1 MKTPEHIVYVVDD
14 DERVRGSI
22 EDLLHSCG
30 MVVAE
35 FGSAADYLKHEK
47 PAIPACLILDIE
59 LPDMNGLELQRRLLG
74 TPHPPIVFITG
85 HGDIPSSV
93 RAMKAGA
100 IDFLPKPFT
109 PAQLLASVEAA
120 LALDRERLAAAT
132 EVQDLRDRYNLLTPR
147 EREVLPLV
155 VLGLVNKQ
163 AAFSLGISEV
173 TYQIHRGSIMRK
185 MEAPSLA
192 DLVRMSIK
200 LGIPTGNSEV
210 SLKGTTPSRGI
221 QATHRRT

>member
-1 MKTPEHIVYVVDD
+1 MKTPEHVVYVVDD

-30 MVVAE
+30 IVVTK

-59 LPDMNGLELQRRLLG
+59 LPDINGLELQRQLLG
-74 TPHPPIVFITG
+74 TRHPPIVFITG

-93 RAMKAGA
+93 QAMKAGA

-109 PAQLLASVEAA
+109 PAQLLATVEAA
-120 LALDRERLAAAT
+120 LALDRERLAAET
-132 EVQDLRDRYNLLTPR
+132 EVKDLRDRYDVLTPR
-147 EREVLPLV
+147 EREVLRLV
-155 VLGLVNKQ
+155 VRGLVNKQ

-200 LGIPTGNSEV
+200 LGIPTGNSDV
-210 SLKGTTPSRGI
+210 ALKGTTLRRNQG
-221 QATHRRT
+221 THRRT

>member
-1 MKTPEHIVYVVDD
+1 
-14 DERVRGSI
+14 
-22 EDLLHSCG
+22 
-30 MVVAE
+30 
-35 FGSAADYLKHEK
+35 
-47 PAIPACLILDIE
+47 
-59 LPDMNGLELQRRLLG
+59 
-74 TPHPPIVFITG
+74 
-85 HGDIPSSV
+85 
-93 RAMKAGA
+93 MKAGA

-109 PAQLLASVEAA
+109 PAQLLATVEAA
-120 LALDRERLAAAT
+120 LALDRERLAAET
-132 EVQDLRDRYNLLTPR
+132 EVKDLRDRYDVLTPR

-210 SLKGTTPSRGI
+210 ALKGPTLKAQPGNSSAHLRWAICLGHRSASWTMTTKSWNRSRTCSNRQVTRCGFSLP
-221 QATHRRT
+221 RRRFLRPMHS